1 MKHRTQVSFPC
12 WSNIMLRTPPALMI
26 ALMRM
31 PIIAIIA
38 AIAWGLAGAANA
50 LELREEPMSVAGER
64 TIAQEEP
71 AVGESV
77 GEPSAEDAPVEG
89 EPSAGEEPVVPP
101 DDQPADDAGITV
113 PDAPQE

>member
-1 MKHRTQVSFPC
+1 
-12 WSNIMLRTPPALMI
+12 
-26 ALMRM
+26 MRV
-31 PIIAIIA
+31 PIIAMIG
-38 AIAWGLAGAANA
+38 AIAWGLAGPSNA
-50 LELREEPMSVAGER
+50 LELREEPMSTAGER

-101 DDQPADDAGITV
+101 DDQPADDAGIPAPDV
-113 PDAPQE
+113 PASADAPKE